1 MATNNRQPA
10 AAADAT
16 ISRARILLVED
27 ELIIAMDEQ
36 RRLQQEGYEVE
47 IVNSGE
53 AAVAAVVSPH
63 AGVQPVDLVL
73 MDIDLGRGIDG
84 IEAAEQI
91 LAEQTVPIVFLSSH
105 QEPEIVERV
114 RTVTRYGYVLKNSGT
129 FILVEAIYVALEV
142 FANQVV
148 HSCE

>member
-1 MATNNRQPA
+1 
-10 AAADAT
+10 
-16 ISRARILLVED
+16 
-27 ELIIAMDEQ
+27 
-36 RRLQQEGYEVE
+36 
-47 IVNSGE
+47 
-53 AAVAAVVSPH
+53 
-63 AGVQPVDLVL
+63 